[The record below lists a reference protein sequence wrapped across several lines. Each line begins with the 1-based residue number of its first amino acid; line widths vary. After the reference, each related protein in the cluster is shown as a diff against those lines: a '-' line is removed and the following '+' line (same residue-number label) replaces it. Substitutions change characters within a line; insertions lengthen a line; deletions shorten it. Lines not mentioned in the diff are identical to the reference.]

1 MERKQSVKP
10 PTWFWIVS
18 VLALIW
24 NFMGVGQY
32 LAQAFITD
40 EAKALMTVDQLKLLE
55 ETPSWLTAI
64 FALAVWTGLIA
75 CIGLL
80 MRKKWA
86 KSVFFISLLA
96 VIMQMGYSTFMTNA
110 GEVYGTTAL
119 VMALVVTIIAVL
131 LYYFASHSIK
141 KSWLT

>member
-64 FALAVWTGLIA
+64 FALAVWTGLKMGKK
-75 CIGLL
+75 CILY
-80 MRKKWA
+80 
-86 KSVFFISLLA
+86 FFISCNYANGLFYIYDKCRRGLWHHSASNGSSGNYYCSPTLLFC
-96 VIMQMGYSTFMTNA
+96 QSFY
-110 GEVYGTTAL
+110 
-119 VMALVVTIIAVL
+119 
-131 LYYFASHSIK
+131 
-141 KSWLT
+141 

>member
-1 MERKQSVKP
+1 MEHKQSVKP

-24 NFMGVGQY
+24 NLMGVGQY
-32 LAQAFITD
+32 LAQAFITN
-40 EAKALMTVDQLKLLE
+40 EAKALMTAEQLKLLE

-64 FALAVWTGLIA
+64 FAIAVWAGLIA

-86 KSVFFISLLA
+86 QSVFLISLLA
-96 VIMQMGYSTFMTNA
+96 VIIQMGYSTFMTNA
-110 GEVYGTTAL
+110 GDVYGTTAL
-119 VMALVVTIIAVL
+119 VMALVVTSIAVL

-141 KSWLT
+141 KSWLS